1 MVVVW
6 RVLAG
11 LYSAQA
17 PTHQRAAGRS
27 EYLTALIPFNN
38 ILTLYVGQGEN
49 IWKLQERYWNSLV
62 WNKSLLFLRL

>member
-1 MVVVW
+1 MVVAW
-6 RVLAG
+6 RVLVG

-17 PTHQRAAGRS
+17 PTHRRGRQVERNAA
-27 EYLTALIPFNN
+27 ALIPFNN
-38 ILTLYVGQGEN
+38 ILTSRVGQGEN